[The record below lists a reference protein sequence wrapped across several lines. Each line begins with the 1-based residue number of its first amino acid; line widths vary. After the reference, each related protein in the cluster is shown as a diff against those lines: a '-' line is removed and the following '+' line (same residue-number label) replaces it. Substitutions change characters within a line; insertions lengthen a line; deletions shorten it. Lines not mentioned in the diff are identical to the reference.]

1 MENNYVFIQM
11 EMSYRGKKKSNLG
24 VEVEEEKD

>member
-11 EMSYRGKKKSNLG
+11 ELSYKMKMSTLAVG
-24 VEVEEEKD
+24 VEKGLEM